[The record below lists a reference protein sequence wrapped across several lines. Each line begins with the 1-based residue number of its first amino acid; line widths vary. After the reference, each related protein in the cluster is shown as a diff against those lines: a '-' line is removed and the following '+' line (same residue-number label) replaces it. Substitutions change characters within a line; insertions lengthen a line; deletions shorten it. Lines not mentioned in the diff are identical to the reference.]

1 MTQKISELLDGE
13 LEGHEAA
20 GAYGALQSG
29 GEARDAWHRYH
40 LISDAIHDT
49 RLLSQGFA
57 ERVAA
62 RLAQE
67 PTVLA
72 PVIRMP
78 ALGLP
83 RPGLPRYAAMAAGLA
98 GVAFVGFMALQQL
111 DQSAPQ
117 TAQARK
123 VESPAVAAA
132 EPSETARDYMLAHQ
146 GYSPRNALQGYIR
159 TVSAKAPK
167 KP

>member
-1 MTQKISELLDGE
+1 MTQKISELVDGE

-29 GEARDAWHRYH
+29 GEARDAWFRYH

-49 RLLSQGFA
+49 RLLSQGFSQ
-57 ERVAA
+57 RVAE

-72 PVIRMP
+72 PVVRMP
-78 ALGLP
+78 A
-83 RPGLPRYAAMAAGLA
+83 RGLPRYAAMAAGLA
-98 GVAFVGFMALQQL
+98 AIAFVGGITFKFMGE
-111 DQSAPQ
+111 SPAPQ
-117 TAQARK
+117 VAKAPEA
-123 VESPAVAAA
+123 VAPAVAAA
-132 EPSETARDYMLAHQ
+132 EPTEAARDYMLAHQ
-146 GYSPRNALQGYIR
+146 GYSPRNALQGYVR
-159 TVSAKAPK
+159 TVSAKAPN